1 MTLLVIFFLLSI
13 IFSFLCS
20 IWEAVI
26 LSVTPSYTALKEQE
40 GGSTGK
46 LLREYKQ
53 DIDRPLSAILSLNTI
68 AHTVGAIGVGAEA
81 GKIFQGAE
89 LALWGMHISYA
100 SIIASLMTLAILFFS
115 EIIPKTIGA
124 NNWKRLAPFTVSSVK
139 VLLIILAPLV
149 WISKWLTTHLKNDKT
164 GSVLSRADINAMTVA
179 GVETGALEKG
189 ESTII
194 QNLLRLNNLT
204 ANDIMTPRSVVMMAD
219 EEMTVEAFYRK
230 NNKMPF
236 SRIPVFS
243 NDPDNI
249 TGMVLKDDL
258 LLEIAEDRH
267 NRVLKEI
274 RRDVHFVNVGADL
287 DTVLKQ
293 MMSANEHMAIVVDD
307 YGSVVGLVS
316 MEDVFETILGY
327 EIVDESDS
335 IEDLQAYARRRWES
349 RALRLGIIPATAP
362 EYPHQEEESKS
373 DE

>member
-293 MMSANEHMAIVVDD
+293 MMSANEHMSIVVDD